1 MISGGGRT
9 ALNLQDEIEAG
20 RLQAGI
26 ELVIASRP
34 CAGLDRCLQRGLDA
48 FVIRGR
54 IPRET
59 LAGILTAHHIDL
71 VILAG
76 YLHLIDIPPGFE
88 GRIVNIHPSLLPAFG
103 GAGMYGDRV
112 HEAVIASGARE
123 SGCTVHLCD
132 GAYDRGPILLQKRC
146 PVLPTDDAHSLAQR
160 VFELEK
166 QAYPEALRDLIARLP
181 EP

>member
-9 ALNLQDEIEAG
+9 ALNLQDEIDAG
-20 RLQAGI
+20 RLQARI

-34 CAGLDRCLQRGLDA
+34 CAGLDRCLARGLDA
-48 FVIRGR
+48 FILRGR
-54 IPRET
+54 LSRDT
-59 LAGILTAHHIDL
+59 LGDVLRARHIDL
-71 VILAG
+71 VVLAG
-76 YLHLIDIPPGFE
+76 YLHLVDIPPGYE

-103 GAGMYGDRV
+103 GAGMYGDHV

-132 GAYDRGPILLQKRC
+132 GAYDRGPILLQMRC
-146 PVLPTDDAHSLAQR
+146 PVLPTDDPHALASR

-166 QAYPEALRDLIARLP
+166 QAYPEALRELIARLP